1 MRESAKADL
10 VVVSL
15 AVDEMDWLEISD
27 RDLALFVSER
37 DDVCEAVLIRETVEL
52 AVPELEM
59 VEVRIVVLDE
69 LTVALRL

>member
-37 DDVCEAVLIRETVEL
+37 DEV

>member
-37 DDVCEAVLIRETVEL
+37 DEVCEAVLIRETVEL

>member
-37 DDVCEAVLIRETVEL
+37 DEVCEAVLIRETVEL

-69 LTVALRL
+69 LIVALRL